1 MGDCKETHFNE
12 TKLLGGPRKV
22 GSNLKKKKKKKKS
35 RLDVKVVFDTLL
47 KTAISNFNA

>member
-22 GSNLKKKKKKKKS
+22 GSNLKKKKKKES

>member
-1 MGDCKETHFNE
+1 MGDCKDTQFNE

-22 GSNLKKKKKKKKS
+22 GSNLKKKKKKKS

-47 KTAISNFNA
+47 KTGISDFNA